1 MFPLAFKTTSSLRH
15 RPLHSG
21 RICSCCGHP
30 NPWHPMATFKN
41 WRRQKNGQSCA
52 KKGLPVSAH
61 CSSVAFQAQSPAPP
75 VFFGSWCTK
84 PAAKKWSNMLGFSLK
99 EVGNFYQSRSSLF
112 FWKQKKSACG
122 IFVIKTCCRRR
133 SCWAVILMCLASL
146 KGLIGFD
153 DVVQYA
159 PEINS
164 NSQSAFY
171 LFFKWENPSNL
182 NDP

>member
-1 MFPLAFKTTSSLRH
+1 MNDCECLATYHLLASWIQNPWIFQVFPLAFKTTSSLRH

-112 FWKQKKSACG
+112 FWKQKNLPVGSLSS
-122 IFVIKTCCRRR
+122 RL
-133 SCWAVILMCLASL
+133 AVDAAVAELS
-146 KGLIGFD
+146 
-153 DVVQYA
+153 
-159 PEINS
+159 S
-164 NSQSAFY
+164 
-171 LFFKWENPSNL
+171 
-182 NDP
+182 